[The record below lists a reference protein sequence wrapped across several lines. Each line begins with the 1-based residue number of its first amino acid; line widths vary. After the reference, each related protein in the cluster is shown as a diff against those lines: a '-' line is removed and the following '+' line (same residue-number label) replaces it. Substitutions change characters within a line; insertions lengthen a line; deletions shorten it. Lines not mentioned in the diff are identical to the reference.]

1 METEPNIILR
11 GGPADGET
19 RHLPTLGEPMPYE
32 DEGGGSITYFDTGE
46 VIETAAGALHVY
58 EPHRR
63 PG

>member
-1 METEPNIILR
+1 MDNEPNVILR
-11 GGPADGET
+11 GGPADGEV
-19 RHLPTLGEPMPYE
+19 RRLPELGEPMPYE

-46 VIETAAGALHVY
+46 TAEQAGVALRVY